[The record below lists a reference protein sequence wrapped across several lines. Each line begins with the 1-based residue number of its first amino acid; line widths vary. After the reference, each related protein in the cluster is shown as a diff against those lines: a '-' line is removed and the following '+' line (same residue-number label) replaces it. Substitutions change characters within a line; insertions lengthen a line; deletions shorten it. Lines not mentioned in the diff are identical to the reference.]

1 MTRWADIQSGRVDLA
16 RLAEQRGGWLGAG
29 PEQDEMSEAI
39 DRRSA
44 TCASAPARSCPPTR
58 PNWTSGRG
66 WGSDDPR

>member
-39 DRRSA
+39 DAEIGYLRLSA
-44 TCASAPARSCPPTR
+44 RPVMPADPPELDFWTR
-58 PNWTSGRG
+58 MGLR
-66 WGSDDPR
+66 